1 MKEKLKQNLKQKPNQ
16 VVLIIA
22 LVLCLL
28 SGIIS
33 NVVLR
38 DFGNVNVTNI
48 AVQTEIGTIR
58 GYLLVPEIATAENK
72 VPAIVVSHGSSA
84 SAETVE
90 SWYIELA
97 RRGYVVFAPNLY
109 GHGDSSVADASYDG
123 TAAYETRGL
132 LDAVEY
138 VNTLSYVDTTKVGI
152 TGHSLGGECSL
163 KVAAYYT
170 QLERD
175 ALAKG
180 ATAEEAHAL
189 NKLDA
194 CLPVGYPLEVVIE
207 GWESAGSFEGY
218 ECDLGVIL
226 GSADDFNSWLTI
238 DILTNETGVSWLK
251 TQTGIDVSEIEE
263 GKFYEN
269 EETGYNFAM
278 WNPAEIHNQNWI
290 STTTTKYIID
300 YFEETFGAPI
310 KIDSSNQIWTIKLVG
325 GIIGLVGFFL
335 FIIPC
340 LFYVLKISVFNCLE
354 RENTFVL
361 PPLLGKARTKYLK
374 AIITGAL
381 INTALLLPFVL
392 IGMLMMESP
401 VFPQAST
408 NGFAIW
414 GVACGLVTLFSVRR
428 GTGLKYRENAE
439 YYGIKTNAKELLRV
453 FLLALTVMVLTF
465 MTVFGVKYIFNTDFR
480 FWSYAI
486 RPFDFGSITIALR
499 YLPLFFI
506 QQFANG
512 VAIRRNN
519 FDNWSD
525 KKRIA
530 FSTTMALVP
539 IVLMLL
545 ISYVP
550 IIFTGSPL
558 WAMDG
563 SNMLMLA
570 AGQSAIKVISYI
582 FSIGL
587 TSFIHVKSQKYTGN
601 IWAGTFIC
609 AIMTAMISVANCN
622 SITGF

>member
-1 MKEKLKQNLKQKPNQ
+1 MKEKFKQQPHKY
-16 VVLIIA
+16 LIILA
-22 LVLCLL
+22 LILCLV
-28 SGIIS
+28 SGIFS
-33 NVVLR
+33 NLVLR
-38 DFGNVNVTNI
+38 DFGNVNVTNV
-48 AVQTEIGTIR
+48 AVQTELGTIR
-58 GYLLVPEIATAENK
+58 GYLLVPEIATTENK

-123 TAAYETRGL
+123 SAAYETRGL

-138 VNTLSYVDTTKVGI
+138 VNTLSYVDTSKVGI
-152 TGHSLGGECSL
+152 TGHSLGGESSL
-163 KVAAYYT
+163 KVAAHYT
-170 QLERD
+170 QLED
-175 ALAKG
+175 EALANG
-180 ATAEEAHAL
+180 ATPEEAHAL

-218 ECDLGVIL
+218 HCDLGVIL
-226 GSADDFNSWLTI
+226 GKADDFNSWLTK
-238 DILTNETGVSWLK
+238 DILTNDVGISWLE
-251 TQTGIDVSEIEE
+251 TQTGIVVSEIEE

-278 WNPAEIHNQNWI
+278 WNPNEIHNQNWI
-290 STTTTKYIID
+290 STKTTQYIID

-310 KIDSSNQIWTIKLVG
+310 KIDSKDQIWTIKLAAGIVG
-325 GIIGLVGFFL
+325 LIGFFL

-340 LFYVLKISVFNCLE
+340 LYYTLKIPAFNSLE
-354 RENTFVL
+354 KENTFVL
-361 PPLLGKARTKYLK
+361 PPLLGKARNKYLRS
-374 AIITGAL
+374 ILTGAL
-381 INTALLLPFVL
+381 INTILLLPFVL
-392 IGMLMMESP
+392 VGMLMLESP

-408 NGFAIW
+408 NGFALW
-414 GVACGLVTLFSVRR
+414 GLACGLVTLFSVRR
-428 GTGLKYRENAE
+428 GTGLKYKENKE
-439 YYGIKTNAKELLRV
+439 YYGIKATAKELVKV
-453 FLLALTVMVLTF
+453 FALALTVVTLTY
-465 MTVFGVKYIFNTDFR
+465 MTLFVVKYIFNTDFR
-480 FWSYAI
+480 FWSYSV

-499 YLPLFFI
+499 YLPIFFV

-525 KKRIA
+525 IKRIG
-530 FSTTMALVP
+530 FSTTMALIPV
-539 IVLMLL
+539 VLMLL

-563 SNMLMLA
+563 SNILLLA

-582 FSIGL
+582 FSLGV

-601 IWAGTFIC
+601 IWAGTFVC
-609 AIMTAMISVANCN
+609 ALLTAMIAVANCN
-622 SITGF
+622 SITVF